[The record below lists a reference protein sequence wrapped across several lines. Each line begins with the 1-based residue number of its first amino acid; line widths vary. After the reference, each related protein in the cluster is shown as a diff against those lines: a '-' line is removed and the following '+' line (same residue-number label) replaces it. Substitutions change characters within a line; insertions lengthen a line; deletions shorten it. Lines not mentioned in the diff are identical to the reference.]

1 MTAIHRVCP
10 GWVLAAV
17 LALWLTPMPAAGQE
31 SAAEET
37 SAALTIFVIDFQA
50 ALRRSS
56 AAQSIQQQIDEAR
69 DRYQERFA
77 VMEADLREAEAT
89 LSRERDALS
98 EEEFATRRRDLEARV
113 LEAQRAVQEGRA
125 TLDRAL
131 AEGMAQVRSAL
142 LEEVAQMADEEGV
155 SIVLDQAQ
163 VILVS
168 QSLDR
173 TDQVIA
179 RLNARLPDIDLTG
192 LDDFVDNR

>member
-10 GWVLAAV
+10 GWFLAAV
-17 LALWLTPMPAAGQE
+17 LALSLATAPAAGQGR
-31 SAAEET
+31 AAQGDP
-37 SAALTIFVIDFQA
+37 AAPAIFVIDFQA

-56 AAQSIQQQIDEAR
+56 AAHSIQQQIDGAR
-69 DRYQERFA
+69 DRYQDRFA

-98 EEEFATRRRDLEARV
+98 EEEFATRRRHLEARV

-168 QSLDR
+168 QNLDR

-179 RLNARLPDIDLTG
+179 RLNARLPDVVLTG
-192 LDDFVDNR
+192 LDEFVDNR